1 MQVENFRVRLGPD
14 KIYEIFVLDG
24 FGLNV
29 IDKFIE
35 YLYLSAQHKRYRL
48 CLKFALLEQLDVFQF
63 G

>member
-1 MQVENFRVRLGPD
+1 MQAEIFKVRLGPE
-14 KIYEIFVLDG
+14 KIYEIFILGG

-35 YLYLSAQHKRYRL
+35 CLYLSGQYKRYRL